1 MNKQTFLALTAIT
14 GMGMAMV
21 GCEGDSWFDPS
32 RVGRYEKTPVTL
44 PILDRIDVIEPQE
57 EIAFGKSGVLPM
69 DLKPDVREYVMGVN
83 DLITVTVFELIVPGA
98 DSVNTR
104 RVDELG
110 IIRLPGGIGPVKAA
124 GKSPSA
130 LEKDIARILDDKGL
144 LRDAS
149 VTVIVQQATQN
160 TYSIIGEPLEGQT
173 AFGTYAI
180 PRPEFRLLD
189 AIALARGLP
198 GRTKT
203 LQVFRQIPLDAEV
216 AGEVPA
222 GATEAQEAQEGGTPA
237 GEPQDPAK
245 LIEGLLQGIDPEIK
259 VQDTAPPPGMD
270 SGIEEGPGAPKYV
283 QIEGK
288 WVRVQSVE
296 ARRVEDLV
304 KTDPEALKFLIS
316 QRIIEV
322 PYQRLIEGDMR
333 YNIVI
338 RPGDVIKVPERNAGF
353 VYIMGEISRPG
364 AYNVPGE
371 NDLTLKQLVASAG
384 GLGPLA
390 IPERVD
396 LTRRIS
402 DNSEATIRLNL
413 RAIFDGTQPDFFL
426 KTNDMINVGTN
437 FFAAPLAVIR
447 NGFRMTYGFG
457 FIVDRNF
464 SQEVFGP

>member
-1 MNKQTFLALTAIT
+1 MNKNVMVSAAILGGCLMT
-14 GMGMAMV
+14 LS
-21 GCEGDSWFDPS
+21 GCEGDSWMDPS
-32 RVGRYEKTPVTL
+32 KVGRFERTPVTL

-57 EIAFGKSGVLPM
+57 QVSFGRSGVLPE
-69 DLKPDVREYVMGVN
+69 DLIPDVREYVIGIN
-83 DLITVTVFELIVPGA
+83 DLITVTVFELIVPGV

-110 IIRLPGGIGPVKAA
+110 MIRLPGGIGPVKAA
-124 GKSPSA
+124 GQSPST
-130 LEKDIARILDDKGL
+130 LEKAISDILDQKGL

-160 TYSIIGEPLEGQT
+160 TYSIIGEPEQDRT

-180 PRPEFRLLD
+180 PRPDFRLMD
-189 AIALARGLP
+189 AIALARGVP

-203 LQVFRQIPLDAEV
+203 LQIFRQIPLTREV

-222 GATEAQEAQEGGTPA
+222 GAREAEDAREGAPA

-245 LIEGLLQGIDPEIK
+245 LIEGLLQGMDPDVRVE
-259 VQDTAPPPGMD
+259 DAAPPPGMD
-270 SGIEEGPGAPKYV
+270 SGMQDAPGAPKYV
-283 QIEGK
+283 SIEGK
-288 WVRVQSVE
+288 WVRVESVE
-296 ARRVEDLV
+296 AQRVEDLV
-304 KTDPEALKFLIS
+304 KYDPEALRFLIS
-316 QRIIEV
+316 QRIIEI
-322 PYQRLIEGDMR
+322 PYKQLIEGDMR
-333 YNIVI
+333 FNIVI
-338 RPGDVIKVPERNAGF
+338 RPGDVIKVPARNAGF

-364 AYNVPGE
+364 AYTVPGE

-384 GLGPLA
+384 GLGALA

-396 LTRRIS
+396 LIRRVN
-402 DNSEATIRLNL
+402 DTQEATIRLNL

-457 FIVDRNF
+457 FIADRNF
-464 SQEVFGP
+464 ATEIFGP

>member
-1 MNKQTFLALTAIT
+1 MKKNVMTAAVLSGCVLALA
-14 GMGMAMV
+14 
-21 GCEGDSWFDPS
+21 GCEADTWFDPS
-32 RVGRYEKTPVTL
+32 KPGRFERTPVTL
-44 PILDRIDVIEPQE
+44 PILDRIDVIEPAE
-57 EIAFGKSGVLPM
+57 EITFGKSGVLPE
-69 DLKPDVREYVMGVN
+69 DLKPDVREYVIGTN
-83 DLITVTVFELIVPGA
+83 DLITVTVFELIVPGV

-110 IIRLPGGIGPVKAA
+110 MIRLPGGIGPVKAA
-124 GKSPSA
+124 GQSPST
-130 LEKDIARILDDKGL
+130 LEKAISQVLDDKGL
-144 LRDAS
+144 LKDAS

-160 TYSIIGEPLEGQT
+160 TYSIIGEPQEGQT

-180 PRPEFRLLD
+180 PRPDFRLLD
-189 AIALARGLP
+189 AIALARGVP
-198 GRTKT
+198 GRTKA
-203 LQVFRQIPLDAEV
+203 LQIFRQIPLTSEV
-216 AGEVPA
+216 AGEAVQR
-222 GATEAQEAQEGGTPA
+222 EAQDAQEGGPA

-245 LIEGLLQGIDPEIK
+245 LIEGLLQGMDPEIK
-259 VQDTAPPPGMD
+259 VQDTPPPPGMD
-270 SGIEEGPGAPKYV
+270 SGMQDAPGAPKFV
-283 QIEGK
+283 NIEGK
-288 WVRVQSVE
+288 WIRVQSVE
-296 ARRVEDLV
+296 TQRVEELV
-304 KTDPEALKFLIS
+304 QSDPEALKFLIS

-322 PYQRLIEGDMR
+322 PYKRLLAGDMR
-333 YNIVI
+333 FNIVI

-353 VYIMGEISRPG
+353 VYIMGEIGRPG
-364 AYNVPGE
+364 AYTVPGE

-396 LTRRIS
+396 LIRRVS
-402 DNSEATIRLNL
+402 DTQEATMRLNL